1 MKGLIRAHC
10 LNLFFLT
17 MLGPVVRGKGKT
29 FKRFIRTK
37 SYLVCF
43 AVARARERDM
53 LVIFGKGQ
61 IYLADQARYNL
72 QLPTAWLLISWV
84 I

>member
-1 MKGLIRAHC
+1 MGTASTFSFDC
-10 LNLFFLT
+10 ASS
-17 MLGPVVRGKGKT
+17 VVRGKGKT

-37 SYLVCF
+37 SYLVCL
-43 AVARARERDM
+43 AVAQERDM

-61 IYLADQARYNL
+61 IYLADPAHNL
-72 QLPTAWLLISWV
+72 QLPAASLALISWV

>member
-1 MKGLIRAHC
+1 MGTASTFSFDC
-10 LNLFFLT
+10 AST
-17 MLGPVVRGKGKT
+17 VVRAKGKT

-43 AVARARERDM
+43 AVAQERDM